1 MAERKKQKNMKQIF
15 LFTILIIFSNSIFSQ
30 EKKEEIKGDEL
41 IIEIPENG
49 KIENGTYICNR
60 FDWKIVIPDGY
71 TIIDQKRIEDL
82 EAKGYK
88 ALKEELPNG
97 IKINPHPTQLI
108 GFGIDKYNYFKS
120 SFESLTG
127 TKKFTLEEH
136 RKFSEQL
143 LRDTY
148 SKIKEL
154 KFELVSSDIKLGKY
168 NFYKIQIRLYN
179 AKNDKLLLTQEL
191 YNSFINEN
199 LFSVSINYIN
209 QEVGILLNY
218 TFEKSMKE

>member
-1 MAERKKQKNMKQIF
+1 MKPKF
-15 LFTILIIFSNSIFSQ
+15 LFILLIIFSDSLFSQ
-30 EKKEEIKGDEL
+30 EKKEVIKGDEL
-41 IIEIPENG
+41 IIQAPENG

-60 FDWKIVIPDGY
+60 FDWKITIPEGY
-71 TIIDQKRIEDL
+71 EIIDQKRIEEL
-82 EAKGYK
+82 ENKGYK
-88 ALKEELPNG
+88 ALKEELPKG
-97 IKINPHPTQLI
+97 IKVNPHPTQLI

-120 SFESLTG
+120 SFESLAG

-136 RKFSEQL
+136 KKFVEQL

-148 SKIKEL
+148 SKVKEL
-154 KFELVSSDIKLGKY
+154 KFELVSSDIKLGKH

-179 AKNDKLLLTQEL
+179 AKNDNLLLTQEL

-199 LFSVSINYIN
+199 LFSVSINYTN

-218 TFEKSMKE
+218 TFEKSMEE

>member
-1 MAERKKQKNMKQIF
+1 MKPKF
-15 LFTILIIFSNSIFSQ
+15 LFILLIIFSDSLFSQ
-30 EKKEEIKGDEL
+30 EKKEVIKGDEL
-41 IIEIPENG
+41 IIQAPENG

-60 FDWKIVIPDGY
+60 FDWKITIPEGFE
-71 TIIDQKRIEDL
+71 IIDQKKIEEL
-82 EAKGYK
+82 ENKGYK

-97 IKINPHPTQLI
+97 IKVNPHPTQLI

-120 SFESLTG
+120 SFESLAG

-136 RKFSEQL
+136 KKFVEQL

-154 KFELVSSDIKLGKY
+154 KFELVSSDIKLGKH

-179 AKNDKLLLTQEL
+179 AKNDNLLLTQEL

-199 LFSVSINYIN
+199 LFSVSINYTN

-218 TFEKSMKE
+218 TFEKSMEE